1 MPITFRSIDNPCADV
16 ITSIAALDPANPF
29 ATNEYAM
36 VRRQLGAE
44 VLAIVVEEGG
54 RILLGCLSF
63 LTRGRMNSRLE
74 VTSLPK
80 TTDDE
85 VFWQGLFDECRIRG
99 ISVLS
104 VNSFASAVAAIPDTR
119 QRVSFK
125 KRGEYAIDL
134 TVPDLSKIMN
144 RRHRRQISAARS
156 AGLEITRVDDGLS
169 RDTHVRLS
177 NLSLD
182 RRRRRGESIDA
193 ETGRQLVDA
202 FLDCHAGQ
210 LFQAVR
216 NNEVYSSLL
225 IAKSRSG
232 AYGQSSGT
240 SEHGREIG
248 ASHFVFSE
256 AAALLQIEGLQVFNL
271 GGADEHSGGLQEFK
285 LGMGATRVELES
297 AEFFTGNFFNKVV
310 TRAASLLRG

>member
-1 MPITFRSIDNPCADV
+1 VPITFRSIDSPGADV
-16 ITSIAALDPANPF
+16 ITSIADLDPTNPF

-44 VLAIVVEEGG
+44 VLVIVVKDGG
-54 RILLGCLSF
+54 RIVSGCLSF

-74 VTSLPK
+74 ITSLPK
-80 TTDDE
+80 TIDDT
-85 VFWQGLFDECRIRG
+85 VFWKGLFDECRSRG

-104 VNSFASAVAAIPDTR
+104 VNSFASAVAAIPETR

-125 KRGEYAIDL
+125 KRGEYALDL

-156 AGLEITRVDDGLS
+156 AGLEMTRVDDGPS

-182 RRRRRGESIDA
+182 RRRGRGESIDV
-193 ETGRQLVDA
+193 ETSREQVDA

-216 NNEVYSSLL
+216 NNEVFSSLL
-225 IAKSRSG
+225 IAKSFSG

-240 SEHGREIG
+240 SEYGRDIG

-256 AAALLQIEGLQVFNL
+256 AAARMQIEGLQVFNL
-271 GGADEHSGGLQEFK
+271 GGADEHSSGLQEFK
-285 LGMGATRVELES
+285 SGMGATRVELES

-310 TRAASLLRG
+310 TRASALLRG